1 MDAMEDMDMLSG
13 SNPAIAPECHM
24 LGKVSSWNFEV
35 SVLLVGNEMKY
46 NFNVLLK
53 EISLSAALAL
63 HSQISVNVSKLPD
76 DSLRNPHCIA
86 VFWE

>member
-24 LGKVSSWNFEV
+24 LGKVSSQNFEV
-35 SVLLVGNEMKY
+35 SKRLFVGNQLKY

-63 HSQISVNVSKLPD
+63 HSQISVNVSKL
-76 DSLRNPHCIA
+76 L
-86 VFWE
+86 EE